1 MNKFFRYSGAKDKL
15 TSLINMNIKTIK
27 KIYCEPFIGSGAV
40 LFNLNKSFDKYIIN
54 DIDRNII
61 RIYKSFKN
69 ISYEYYKEV
78 IDSVFKEFGRFT
90 DDRRYISKEAGDVA
104 AKTNYYNF
112 RNWFNSNHWNTDTE
126 LEGIYLHMLANSC
139 INSMLRFGPNGMN
152 QGFGLRFSELDQ
164 TTFNNI
170 QNILQRTEIYNG
182 SYKDLLKEDAFFFF
196 DPPYASQ
203 ASSYTG
209 FSFQDQEEFLE
220 LIKDKE
226 YLYTDILNEVNSK
239 LQNRIVM
246 REMVSTA
253 PSSDK
258 SKNTNIECLF
268 SSYNLDN
275 DW

>member
-1 MNKFFRYSGAKDKL
+1 MNKFFRYSGSKDKF
-15 TSLINMNIKTIK
+15 TSIINANIKTDK
-27 KIYCEPFIGSGAV
+27 QIYCEPFAGSGAV
-40 LFNLNKSFDKYIIN
+40 LFNLNRQFNKYIIN

-61 RIYKSFKN
+61 RIYKSFKI
-69 ISYEYYKEV
+69 ISYSYYKEV
-78 IDSVFKEFGRFT
+78 IDSVFKEFGKFT
-90 DDRRYISKEAGDVA
+90 SDRRYSNQQISEKE
-104 AKTNYYNF
+104 KQNYYNF
-112 RNWFNSNHWNTDTE
+112 RNWFNVNHWNTDTE
-126 LEGIYLHMLANSC
+126 IEGIYLHMLANSC
-139 INSMLRFGPNGMN
+139 INSMLRFGPSGMN
-152 QGFGLRFSELDQ
+152 QGYGNRCYILDENI
-164 TTFNNI
+164 FNNI

-226 YLYTDILNEVNSK
+226 YIYTDILNNVNSK
-239 LQNRIVM
+239 LPNRLVL

-253 PSSDK
+253 PNSNK
-258 SKNTNIECLF
+258 GKNSNIECLF
-268 SSYNLDN
+268 ASYSLDN

>member
-1 MNKFFRYSGAKDKL
+1 MNKFFRYSGAKDKF
-15 TSLINMNIKTIK
+15 TSLININIKTDK

-69 ISYEYYKEV
+69 ISYSYYKEV
-78 IDSVFKEFGRFT
+78 IDSVFKEFGKFT
-90 DDRRYISKEAGDVA
+90 YNRRYSDQENSEKE
-104 AKTNYYNF
+104 KQNYYNF
-112 RNWFNSNHWNTDTE
+112 RNWFNSNHWRTE
-126 LEGIYLHMLANSC
+126 TEIEGIYLHILANSC

-152 QGFGLRFSELDQ
+152 QGYGDRCYILDEN
-164 TTFNNI
+164 TFNNI
-170 QNILQRTEIYNG
+170 HNILQRTEIYNG

-239 LQNRIVM
+239 LQNKLVM

-268 SSYNLDN
+268 ASYSLDN